1 MQALGIHV
9 EERRTS
15 SDLHITVQTPVLTR
29 HTLMLTMMMRMTMIE
44 LLLLIGDWWLVIGD
58 R

>member
-9 EERRTS
+9 KEERRTS

-29 HTLMLTMMMRMTMIE
+29 DTLMLTMTMRMTVME
-44 LLLLIGDWWLVIGD
+44 LLLLLLIGDW
-58 R
+58 